1 MVCLVAG
8 DSVFVTWIDF
18 FKRTIAAIFVTL
30 SFGCCVYAG
39 SYAENITCR
48 IEQETVQRF
57 SDAVFPMVL
66 TGKKRVTVKILG
78 AAVSRDGP

>member
-1 MVCLVAG
+1 MVCLVAV

-39 SYAENITCR
+39 SYAENHLPHR
-48 IEQETVQRF
+48 AEN
-57 SDAVFPMVL
+57 
-66 TGKKRVTVKILG
+66 G
-78 AAVSRDGP
+78 AAV